1 MFCYILS
8 VGIAYIII
16 QMNLWIIPFS
26 VIFLTFFVIYFSIR
40 KPILTC
46 SAKSEEA
53 GKNNLRKI
61 IRESYKQEHE
71 VFKSDF
77 KEYRYI

>member
-16 QMNLWIIPFS
+16 QMN
-26 VIFLTFFVIYFSIR
+26 SIR

-77 KEYRYI
+77 KEYRYT